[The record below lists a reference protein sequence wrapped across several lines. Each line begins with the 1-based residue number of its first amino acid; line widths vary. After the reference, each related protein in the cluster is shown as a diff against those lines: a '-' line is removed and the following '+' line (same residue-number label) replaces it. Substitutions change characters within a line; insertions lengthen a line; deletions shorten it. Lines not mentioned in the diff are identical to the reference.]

1 MYLVTIVNGRVET
14 VINSVD
20 VGINSPRISGTVKQG
35 INSIDSFSFT
45 VYPNNPGYNII
56 KPFSTL
62 VKVYNTK
69 TCKYEFI
76 GRALKPS
83 SNMESSGEIYK
94 TWICESE
101 LGYLI
106 DSMQTYGEYH
116 NISIRD
122 YLKLILDVHN
132 SRIEKDKQFKLGNVT
147 VSDSNDSIYKY
158 LDYDSTWKNIN
169 DDLIGTYGGE
179 LQIRYEG
186 NDRYLDYLT
195 EIGEVKETE
204 IRLGKNIQD
213 ITEDKDPTNF
223 YTRLIPLGNKLSV
236 KDADGNDK
244 ETDERLDI
252 KSVNNGLN
260 YIDDIDAISIFGIIE
275 GCKVW
280 DDVSKASN
288 LMKKGEK
295 YLKSQRIVISNK
307 ITALDLN
314 LIGLDIDSFEVGNY
328 YPLKHPL
335 LDIDYTVRIVEKT
348 ISIESPEASSLTF
361 GDRKRD
367 IKQYQLDTKK
377 QAYKTMKLEKEL
389 KNNTLKINNANIKIK
404 NTSDSVIGLSK
415 DVISLGTNTN
425 ETITKMT
432 ESIILLNDAVIS
444 INANLSNVNNT
455 LDNINKRLSKLEG
468 DDFPPTSSLK
478 DFPYASEL
486 VNLAVSYW
494 QNCDNEYINEKPWSQ
509 GLTYRSKNTPLSL
522 YCDSNMDSDNSLW
535 VEKNGR
541 HYKAIDCSTLIGLC
555 VRGYGYENSPYYSKS
570 KFDEFRTDRNQTNS
584 AVSWAFALPRTAAEQ
599 GEYFYDK
606 KWIVPLDTIGN
617 VNNNF
622 AGLKKGD
629 LVFWAKKNED
639 GSYKEPNRFMNI
651 SHVGIVY
658 GNSSK
663 YSNRLSIIE
672 STNSTT
678 KKHTWS
684 DGTTLNAG
692 VRIKDLANNY
702 IDDVVLVARIQK

>member
-1 MYLVTIVNGRVET
+1 MYLVKIINDNVET
-14 VINSVD
+14 IINHVST
-20 VGINSPRISGTVKQG
+20 NNTSNKISGTVKQG
-35 INSIDSFSFT
+35 INSIDSFTFT
-45 VYPNNPGYNII
+45 IYPNNTGYNLITPY
-56 KPFSTL
+56 KTL
-62 VKVYNTK
+62 ITVLNTK
-69 TCKYEFI
+69 TNKYEFI
-76 GRALKPS
+76 GRVLTPS
-83 SNMESSGEIYK
+83 GNMNSSGLTSKSYV
-94 TWICESE
+94 CESE
-101 LGYLI
+101 LAYLI
-106 DSMQTYGEYH
+106 DSTQMRGEYN
-116 NISIRD
+116 NITPEQ
-122 YLKLILDVHN
+122 YLGVMLDRHN
-132 SRIEKDKQFKLGNVT
+132 SNMEDYKKIKLGNVT
-147 VSDSNDSIYKY
+147 VKDNNDSLYKY

-169 DDLIGTYGGE
+169 DDLINTYGGE
-179 LQIRYEG
+179 LQLRYEG
-186 NDRYLDYLT
+186 DEKYLDYLT
-195 EIGEVKETE
+195 EIGKVCETE
-204 IRLGKNIQD
+204 IRLGKNIKD
-213 ITEDKDPTNF
+213 ITNDVDPTS
-223 YTRLIPLGNKLSV
+223 YITRLYPLGNKL
-236 KDADGNDK
+236 KT
-244 ETDERLDI
+244 TDEEGNEVDSEERLTI
-252 KSVNNGLN
+252 SSVNNGLD
-260 YIDDIDAISIFGIIE
+260 YIDDTEGIAEFGIIE
-275 GCKVW
+275 GYVTW
-280 DDVSKASN
+280 DDVTEASN
-288 LMKKGEK
+288 LLRKGQE
-295 YLKSQRIVISNK
+295 YLKSQRITISNK
-307 ITALDLN
+307 ITALDLS

-328 YPLKHPL
+328 YPLIHEL
-335 LDIDYTVRIVEKT
+335 LDIDYTIRIIERT
-348 ISIESPEASSLTF
+348 ISIENPQASTLSF
-361 GDRKRD
+361 GDKQAD

-377 QAYKTMKLEKEL
+377 QSYKTIKLEKEL

-425 ETITKMT
+425 ETITKMA
-432 ESIILLNDAVIS
+432 ESIILLNDAVIN

-522 YCDSNMDSDNSLW
+522 YCDSNMNSDNSLW

-541 HYKAIDCSTLIGLC
+541 HYKAIDCSTLTGLC

-658 GNSSK
+658 GNSSE

-684 DGTTLNAG
+684 GNTLNAG

-702 IDDVVLVARIQK
+702 VDDIVLVARIQV